1 MKHLDHKPTRFALV
15 GVGRIGTSHLEALS
29 QVESASLEAVVD
41 PRRAAAEAVAE
52 QKGVRWFEEYASPEL
67 LDMVDA
73 VIICTPP
80 NLHYEIARHF
90 LNSGK
95 HVLCEKPL
103 TIASRHAEELVSLA
117 DAGNL
122 ALMMASKY
130 RYDDDIVKAKAILEA
145 GILGRVVLYENT
157 FCAKA
162 MMKDRW
168 NASRE
173 IAGGGV
179 LIDNGTH
186 AVDIAR
192 YLLGPIQEVQA
203 QNGISAQALEVED
216 TARLQ
221 FRTRAGVI
229 GMIDLSW
236 SINKEVDNFISV
248 FGSEGTLLIGWKGAS
263 YKQDGNSRWVRF
275 GEGYDK
281 IGALRKQLE
290 NFVGTLSGT
299 ARPLITPEDA
309 LASVKAIETA
319 YASTRQNNWLPVGTP
334 GPTAKNA
341 QSVGAA
347 A

>member
-1 MKHLDHKPTRFALV
+1 MKQVDKKPTRFALV

-29 QVESASLEAVVD
+29 QLEGATLEAVVD

-52 QKGVRWFEEYASPEL
+52 QKGVRWFEDFRNPEL
-67 LDMVDA
+67 LDMIDA
-73 VIICTPP
+73 AIICTPP
-80 NLHYEIARHF
+80 HLHYDMARHF
-90 LNSGK
+90 LTSGK

-103 TIASRHAEELVSLA
+103 TISSQHAEDLVRLA

-122 ALMMASKY
+122 ELMMASKF
-130 RYDDDIVKAKAILEA
+130 RYVDDIIKSKAILEA

-157 FCAKA
+157 FCGKA

-168 NASRE
+168 NSSRE

-186 AVDIAR
+186 AVDVAR

-203 QNGISAQALEVED
+203 QNGIFAQGLEVED

-221 FRTRAGVI
+221 FRTKAGVI

-236 SINKEVDNFISV
+236 SINKEGDNFISV
-248 FGSEGTLLIGWKGAS
+248 FGSEGTLLVGWKGAS
-263 YKQDGNSRWVRF
+263 YKQDGNSRWVHF

-281 IGALRKQLE
+281 IGALKKQLE
-290 NFVGTLSGT
+290 NFVGSVSGT

-319 YASTRQNNWLPVGTP
+319 YASTRQNNWLPVG
-334 GPTAKNA
+334 
-341 QSVGAA
+341 VAA
-347 A
+347 

>member
-1 MKHLDHKPTRFALV
+1 MRSIEHKSTRIALV

-29 QVESASLEAVVD
+29 QVPNATLEAVVD

-52 QKGVRWFEEYASPEL
+52 QKGVRWFEDYDAPEL
-67 LDMVDA
+67 LDAVDA

-103 TIASRHAEELVSLA
+103 TIASRHAEELVALA
-117 DAGNL
+117 DQGNL
-122 ALMMASKY
+122 VLMMASKF

-203 QNGISAQALEVED
+203 QNGIFAQGLEVED

-319 YASTRQNNWLPVGTP
+319 YASTRQNNWLT
-334 GPTAKNA
+334 
-341 QSVGAA
+341 VGAA
-347 A
+347 SASSSAKSAETVAA

>member
-1 MKHLDHKPTRFALV
+1 MKQIEKRPTRFALV
-15 GVGRIGTSHLEALS
+15 GVGRIGTSHLEAIS

-52 QKGVRWFEEYASPEL
+52 QKGVRWFEDFRNPEL

-73 VIICTPP
+73 AIICTPP
-80 NLHYEIARHF
+80 HLHYDMARHF
-90 LNSGK
+90 LSNGK

-103 TIASRHAEELVSLA
+103 TISSQHAEELVRLA
-117 DAGNL
+117 DEGDL
-122 ALMMASKY
+122 ELMMASKF
-130 RYDDDIVKAKAILEA
+130 RYVDDIIKSKAILEA
-145 GILGRVVLYENT
+145 GILGRVILYENT
-157 FCAKA
+157 FCGKA
-162 MMKDRW
+162 LMKDRW

-186 AVDIAR
+186 AVDVAR

-203 QNGISAQALEVED
+203 QNGISAQGLEVED

-221 FRTRAGVI
+221 FRTKAGVI

-236 SINKEVDNFISV
+236 SINKEGDNFISV
-248 FGSEGTLLIGWKGAS
+248 FGSEGTLLVGWKGAS
-263 YKQDGNSRWVRF
+263 YKQDGNSRWVHF

-281 IGALRKQLE
+281 IGALKKQLE
-290 NFVGTLSGT
+290 NFVGSVSGT

-319 YASTRQNNWLPVGTP
+319 YASTRQNNWLPVG
-334 GPTAKNA
+334 
-341 QSVGAA
+341 VAA
-347 A
+347 

>member
-1 MKHLDHKPTRFALV
+1 MKHVVHKPTRFALV

-29 QVESASLEAVVD
+29 QVENAVLEAVVD

-52 QKGVRWFEEYASPEL
+52 QKGVRWFEDFKNAEL

-80 NLHYEIARHF
+80 NLHHEMARHF
-90 LNSGK
+90 LASGK

-103 TIASRHAEELVSLA
+103 TISSSHAEELVRLA
-117 DAGNL
+117 ESGNL
-122 ALMMASKY
+122 ELMMASKF
-130 RYDDDIVKAKAILEA
+130 RYDDDIIKAKAILEA

-203 QNGISAQALEVED
+203 QNGIFAQGLEVED
-216 TARLQ
+216 TARLS
-221 FRTRAGVI
+221 FRTKAGVI

-236 SINKEVDNFISV
+236 SINKEGDTFISV
-248 FGSEGTLLIGWKGAS
+248 FGSEGTLCVGWKGAS

-290 NFVGTLSGT
+290 NFVGTVSGT

-319 YASTRQNNWLPVGTP
+319 YVSTRQNNWLTVGEPV
-334 GPTAKNA
+334 A
-341 QSVGAA
+341 VGAA

>member
-1 MKHLDHKPTRFALV
+1 MKHLERKPTRFALV

-29 QVESASLEAVVD
+29 QVTDAQLDAVVD

-52 QKGVRWFEEYASPEL
+52 QKGVRWFEDYKDPAL
-67 LDMVDA
+67 LDFIDA

-80 NLHYEIARHF
+80 NLHYEISRHF
-90 LNSGK
+90 LLNGK

-103 TIASRHAEELVSLA
+103 TISSAHAEELVRLA
-117 DAGNL
+117 DEGDL
-122 ALMMASKY
+122 ELMMASKF

-157 FCAKA
+157 FCGKA

-203 QNGISAQALEVED
+203 QNGIFAQGLEVED

-221 FRTRAGVI
+221 FRTKAGVI

-236 SINKEVDNFISV
+236 SINKEVDTFISV

-263 YKQDGNSRWVRF
+263 YKQDGNSRWVNF
-275 GEGYDK
+275 GTGYDK
-281 IGALRKQLE
+281 IGALKKQLE
-290 NFVGTLSGT
+290 NFVGTVAGT

-319 YASTRQNNWLPVGTP
+319 YASTRQNNWLTVGSAGPVSVTNP
-334 GPTAKNA
+334 
-341 QSVGAA
+341 VGAA

>member
-1 MKHLDHKPTRFALV
+1 MKHVVHKPTRFALV

-29 QVESASLEAVVD
+29 QVENAVLEGVVD

-52 QKGVRWFEEYASPEL
+52 QKGVRWFEDFESAEL

-80 NLHYEIARHF
+80 NLHYEMARHF
-90 LNSGK
+90 LSSGK

-103 TIASRHAEELVSLA
+103 TISSSHAEELVRLA
-117 DAGNL
+117 ESGNL
-122 ALMMASKY
+122 ELMMASKF
-130 RYDDDIVKAKAILEA
+130 RYDDDIIKAKAILEA

-203 QNGISAQALEVED
+203 QNGIFAQGLEVED
-216 TARLQ
+216 TARLS
-221 FRTRAGVI
+221 FRTKAGVI

-236 SINKEVDNFISV
+236 SINKEGDTFISV

-290 NFVGTLSGT
+290 NFVGTVSGT

-309 LASVKAIETA
+309 LASVRAIETA
-319 YASTRQNNWLPVGTP
+319 YVSTRQNNWLTLE
-334 GPTAKNA
+334 TAVP
-341 QSVGAA
+341 VGAA

>member
-1 MKHLDHKPTRFALV
+1 MKQNETKRTRFALV
-15 GVGRIGTSHLEALS
+15 GVGRIGLSHLEALS
-29 QVESASLEAVVD
+29 QMETASLEAVVD

-52 QKGVRWFEEYASPEL
+52 QKKVRWFEAFHNPEL
-67 LDMVDA
+67 LDLVDA

-80 NLHYEIARHF
+80 YMHFEIARHF
-90 LNSGK
+90 LASGK

-103 TIASRHAEELVSLA
+103 TISSPHAEELIRLA
-117 DAGNL
+117 ESNGL
-122 ALMMASKY
+122 ELMMASKF
-130 RYDDDIVKAKAILEA
+130 RYVDDIVKAKAILES

-157 FCAKA
+157 FCGKA

-173 IAGGGV
+173 MAGGGV

-186 AVDIAR
+186 AVDVAR

-203 QNGISAQALEVED
+203 QNGIAAQALEVED

-236 SINKEVDNFISV
+236 SINKEGDSYISV

-263 YKQDGNSRWVRF
+263 YKQDGNARWVQF
-275 GEGYDK
+275 GSGYDK
-281 IGALRKQLE
+281 IGALKNQLE
-290 NFVGTLSGT
+290 NFVGVVKGEQ
-299 ARPLITPEDA
+299 RPLITPVDA
-309 LASVKAIETA
+309 LASVKVIETA
-319 YASTRQNNWLPVGTP
+319 YVSTRQNNWLPVG
-334 GPTAKNA
+334 
-341 QSVGAA
+341 SAA
-347 A
+347 

>member
-1 MKHLDHKPTRFALV
+1 MKQVQHKPLKFALV

-29 QVESASLEAVVD
+29 QVEGAALEAVVD

-52 QKGVRWFEEYASPEL
+52 QKQVRWFESFDNAEL
-67 LDMVDA
+67 LDAIDA

-80 NLHYEIARHF
+80 NMHYDIARHF
-90 LNSGK
+90 LTSGK

-103 TIASRHAEELVSLA
+103 TIASRHAEELVALA
-117 DAGNL
+117 EAGNL
-122 ALMMASKY
+122 ELMMASKF
-130 RYDDDIVKAKAILEA
+130 RYDDDIVKAKAVLEA

-186 AVDIAR
+186 AVDVAR

-203 QNGISAQALEVED
+203 QNGIFAQGLEVED

-221 FRTRAGVI
+221 FRTKTGVI

-236 SINKEVDNFISV
+236 SINKESDHFISV
-248 FGSEGTLLIGWKGAS
+248 FGSEGTLLIGWKGAC

-281 IGALRKQLE
+281 IGALKKQLE
-290 NFVGTLSGT
+290 NFVGTVCGT
-299 ARPLITPEDA
+299 ARPLIMPEDA

-319 YASTRQNNWLPVGTP
+319 YASTRQNKWLTIEASGA
-334 GPTAKNA
+334 AKA
-341 QSVGAA
+341 SESVGAA

>member
-1 MKHLDHKPTRFALV
+1 MKPEHKRTRFALV

-29 QVESASLEAVVD
+29 QVESAALEAVVD
-41 PRRAAAEAVAE
+41 SRHAAAAAVAE
-52 QKGVRWFEEYASPEL
+52 EKGVRWFEDFESPEL

-73 VIICTPP
+73 AIICTPP
-80 NLHYEIARHF
+80 NLHYGIAKHF
-90 LNSGK
+90 LTHGK

-103 TIASRHAEELVSLA
+103 TISSHHAEELVGLA
-117 DAGNL
+117 ESGGL
-122 ALMMASKY
+122 ELMMASKF

-203 QNGISAQALEVED
+203 QNGIFAQGLEVED

-236 SINKEVDNFISV
+236 SINKEADHFISV

-290 NFVGTLSGT
+290 NFVGTISRT

-319 YASTRQNNWLPVGTP
+319 YASTRQNNWLTVGA
-334 GPTAKNA
+334 TAPAKSA
-341 QSVGAA
+341 TSVGAA